1 MKCLCLFNK
10 VILAPGNK
18 QQQKKYASRLLHT
31 AYLTDI
37 SHPSWPKNISLDY
50 QVSLPK
56 TNACLVNK
64 ALLDIAVRATKQ
76 MSHSMCPLTVCQK
89 FISYSFINETIYTQ

>member
-1 MKCLCLFNK
+1 MTCLCLINK
-10 VILAPGNK
+10 VILAPGK
-18 QQQKKYASRLLHT
+18 KKKKRKYAPRLLHT

-37 SHPSWPKNISLDY
+37 LHCSWPKNISLDY

-76 MSHSMCPLTVCQK
+76 MSHSMSALTVCQK